1 MGVVAEPL
9 GLSARALTKWV
20 RKRSSCEL
28 RNDRRGRP
36 PAIPAAAAWAI
47 RRKYKAHYHQWG
59 PQVLALWATREGI
72 GTWSPST
79 IARLIAPL
87 KPEPEARPNPIRYEI
102 TAPMVMWS
110 EDGAGFRQRG
120 EKQELLVIQD
130 EASRYKVNH
139 RLVSGPANGE
149 DVCGYLEE
157 AFEKHGA
164 PLLLKHDGGW
174 IFHTDAMEK
183 LLERWGVEPVTSPP
197 YYPQYNGKK
206 ERSIRDIK
214 SYERAMRSCGAMGTL
229 ADRLDTTI
237 HDLNEVRPRPVLKGR
252 TAREVFDQDR
262 TSLPSR
268 DALRRTIDR
277 WERKL
282 KKEASDREHEGTA
295 RRRAVERAL
304 LEYGLMEISG
314 GMSTES
320 ADNAGT

>member
-1 MGVVAEPL
+1 MGVVAESL
-9 GLSARALTKWV
+9 GLSPRALTKWL
-20 RKRSSCEL
+20 RERSTDEL
-28 RNDRRGRP
+28 RDDRRGRP
-36 PAIPAAAAWAI
+36 PAISAKAAWAI
-47 RRKYKAHYHQWG
+47 RKKYVAHYHQWG
-59 PQVLALWATREGI
+59 PQILALWASREGI

-87 KPEPEARPNPIRYEI
+87 KPEPEEKPSPVRYEI

-139 RLVSGPANGE
+139 RLVTGPANGE
-149 DVCGYLEE
+149 DVCDYLEE

-183 LLERWGVEPVTSPP
+183 LLKRWSVEPVTSPP

-214 SYERAMRSCGAMGTL
+214 SYERAMRRHGVQGSL
-229 ADRLDTTI
+229 ADRLEATL
-237 HDLNEVRPRPVLKGR
+237 HDLNNVRPRPMLKGR
-252 TAREVFDQDR
+252 TAREVFHQDGG
-262 TSLPSR
+262 LLLDR
-268 DALRRTIDR
+268 DAFARAVDQREARLR
-277 WERKL
+277 L
-282 KKEASDREHEGTA
+282 EAATRQDLDDA
-295 RRRAVERAL
+295 RRRAVEQLLLDYGL
-304 LEYGLMEISG
+304 LEYRGNKLPYF
-314 GMSTES
+314 
-320 ADNAGT
+320 AAGTRT